1 MFCSLAFNFKHGAD
15 SLQHNVGCGA
25 LNWQNCSFYILSNP
39 FIGLHA
45 LTLQIFVRI
54 IKRSGREVFQTN
66 ETSNF
71 FFNFIFFQSMI
82 CSWSSHYLFHKKPGS
97 LDIMKLTRKL
107 WYKVLWNLV
116 LTEVT
121 KQWIWQTATTREKIS
136 VWEGRKL
143 KVLVH

>member
-15 SLQHNVGCGA
+15 SLQCSVGCGA

-39 FIGLHA
+39 FIGFHA
-45 LTLQIFVRI
+45 LTLQIFVMI

-71 FFNFIFFQSMI
+71 FILFFFQSMI

-97 LDIMKLTRKL
+97 LDIMKLPRKP
-107 WYKVLWNLV
+107 WYKVLRNLV

-121 KQWIWQTATTREKIS
+121 KQQIWQKATTREKIS
-136 VWEGRKL
+136 LWEGRKL
-143 KVLVH
+143 KGLVH